1 MFQRNEMAEASHI
14 RADADR
20 IPTDLRERVLEIV
33 KFAEETQKSYDL
45 IVDVTAKDAERRI
58 HDIMFLESEIKSLI
72 LAIRSAADV
81 SALRVKANE
90 AIERIRQRR
99 YEKEQE
105 RLSQATP

>member
-1 MFQRNEMAEASHI
+1 MAEASHI

-20 IPTDLRERVLEIV
+20 IPTDLREKVLEIV

-45 IVDVTAKDAERRI
+45 IVDVTARDAERRI
-58 HDIMFLESEIKSLI
+58 HDIMFLEAQIKNLI
-72 LAIRSAADV
+72 VAIRSAADV

-99 YEKEQE
+99 RKSFQ
-105 RLSQATP
+105 RCIRQSLQG